1 MKQKI
6 PETANIGNCWR
17 EGVTYSLWCE
27 KCGEKVSCYK
37 GETGRNGYT
46 RGLEHLDNLE
56 ARNEDKSVLW
66 LHSVHHH
73 NSQGDVKYSMRIT
86 GAYGDC
92 LDRQIMEKV
101 QIQTFRGPVLMNRRT
116 ELGGVRIERTRYRRW
131 GHTQ

>member
-1 MKQKI
+1 M
-6 PETANIGNCWR
+6 
-17 EGVTYSLWCE
+17 
-27 KCGEKVSCYK
+27 
-37 GETGRNGYT
+37 
-46 RGLEHLDNLE
+46 DNLE

-101 QIQTFRGPVLMNRRT
+101 HIQTFRGPVLMNRRT

-131 GHTQ
+131 GNTQ